1 MDHLAKIRDT
11 GPPTLAPTMA
21 HLRAT
26 LPTVVIAVVGTTSSS
41 SNSHRNRKF
50 TFMCLVSTNFCRD
63 CGTTGFL
70 TFLVGNIRLS
80 IRTAATT
87 VPMYTNHMA
96 EVTPLPAHRAVRLPN
111 NILKAPPF
119 EEIIGEGLVAFEED
133 NNSPLA
139 EVGEVEVDSRMP
151 SGMPTQAVAGPST
164 LDLYQT

>member
-41 SNSHRNRKF
+41 SNSHRNR
-50 TFMCLVSTNFCRD
+50 
-63 CGTTGFL
+63 
-70 TFLVGNIRLS
+70 NIRLS